1 MFICGVFSL
10 LDRLMGQP
18 MADLMRSIPVPDTVR
33 AALGRL
39 RGDSSDY
46 RWVDPASMHVTL
58 AFLGEQPASAVQKLG
73 EIGGRAAGASRPG
86 RLRLGPAGGFG
97 SRRAPRVLWVGL
109 DGDVQ
114 AMADLQ
120 ARLDTALRGVDLA
133 LEDRPFRA
141 HITLARRRESAPP
154 GPAPDWPPSHGM
166 THLSF
171 RMHQLTLFQSRLSPR
186 GPTYTPLFQFP
197 LGSA

>member
-1 MFICGVFSL
+1 M
-10 LDRLMGQP
+10 RLFFAVELP
-18 MADLMRSIPVPDTVR
+18 PDVQ

-39 RGDSSDY
+39 KPRDDDRAY
-46 RWVDPASMHVTL
+46 RWSDPSLLHVTL
-58 AFLGEQPASAVQKLG
+58 AFLGEQPSERLETLERVG
-73 EIGGRAAGASRPG
+73 SSVAAASRPG
-86 RLRLGPAGGFG
+86 VLRLGEAGSFG
-97 SRRAPRVLWVGL
+97 TRRAPRVLWVGL